1 MEMEENGFFLRTELK
16 GLGWRFIV
24 KRMYIY
30 LYIYIYIYVR
40 SGIVGLDGG
49 PPFFPHFSFSLFLF
63 FAALW
68 ALTALY

>member
-30 LYIYIYIYVR
+30 IYTCV
-40 SGIVGLDGG
+40 V
-49 PPFFPHFSFSLFLF
+49 
-63 FAALW
+63 AL
-68 ALTALY
+68 LG